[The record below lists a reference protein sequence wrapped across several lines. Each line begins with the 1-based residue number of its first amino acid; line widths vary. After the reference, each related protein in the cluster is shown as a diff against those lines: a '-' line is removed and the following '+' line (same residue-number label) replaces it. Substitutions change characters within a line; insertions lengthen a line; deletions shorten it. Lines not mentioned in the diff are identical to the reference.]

1 MYLKSLSNPVNGISN
16 SFKNVSDSIDSIK
29 NFFNHP
35 LQKTG
40 EWILVLLITNSRWIC
55 LNGAAIALILYI
67 MGIDKAGKYV
77 GVFTL
82 TFFLLQCLR
91 LAL

>member
-1 MYLKSLSNPVNGISN
+1 MNLEALNTIG
-16 SFKNVSDSIDSIK
+16 DSIDSIK
-29 NFFNHP
+29 NFFSNP

-40 EWILVLLITNSRWIC
+40 EWLLVLLVTNSRWIC
-55 LNGAAIALILYI
+55 LNGAAIALIFYI
-67 MGIDKAGKYV
+67 IGIDKAGKYV

-82 TFFLLQCLR
+82 SFFLLQCLR